1 MLMKRVL
8 DVAEMKQIH
17 GGAAVSNLC
26 ASGEKLY
33 TCATIYVGSDVTSKG
48 VVCAYSASGAELL
61 ITIQRE
67 SEGTEALAS
76 CH

>member
-1 MLMKRVL
+1 MVVQQSQIFVL
-8 DVAEMKQIH
+8 QVK
-17 GGAAVSNLC
+17 NFTL
-26 ASGEKLY
+26 
-33 TCATIYVGSDVTSKG
+33 VTSKG

>member
-1 MLMKRVL
+1 MKRVL

-17 GGAAVSNLC
+17 GC

-33 TCATIYVGSDVTSKG
+33 TCTTIYVGSDVTSKG